1 MLILNKEGHRGLEEA
16 AMRREEGSCWECGD
30 FTCYLKYHNLIL
42 IFLTLE
48 HQGRQNNVGIGV
60 KEIVFLSG
68 ILQWL
73 TGGCELV
80 ISKNRG
86 LLTNISSVFKE
97 VWALRDVWAEIQNN
111 FSIFPNSS
119 PLPNYSP

>member
-1 MLILNKEGHRGLEEA
+1 MKH
-16 AMRREEGSCWECGD
+16 
-30 FTCYLKYHNLIL
+30 HNLIL

-48 HQGRQNNVGIGV
+48 NQGRQNDVGIGV
-60 KEIVFLSG
+60 KEMVFLSG

-97 VWALRDVWAEIQNN
+97 VWALHDVWAEIQNN

-119 PLPNYSP
+119 PLPNYSPQTNVLLPSESRQSRKEIIRHFHLEH

>member
-1 MLILNKEGHRGLEEA
+1 M
-16 AMRREEGSCWECGD
+16 
-30 FTCYLKYHNLIL
+30 
-42 IFLTLE
+42 
-48 HQGRQNNVGIGV
+48 GIGV

-111 FSIFPNSS
+111 FSIFLNSS